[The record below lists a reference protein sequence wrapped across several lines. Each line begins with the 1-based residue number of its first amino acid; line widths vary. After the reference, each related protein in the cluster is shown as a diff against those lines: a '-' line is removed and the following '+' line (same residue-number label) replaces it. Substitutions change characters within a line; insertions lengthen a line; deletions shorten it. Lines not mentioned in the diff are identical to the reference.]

1 MEAYKPRISVITIV
15 KNNETQL
22 PQAIESVLNQS
33 FTDFEYII
41 VNDGST
47 DKTGELIDTYAL
59 HDERIISKH
68 LKHNVGR
75 ASARNIGIDL
85 AQGRYLFFLDSDDY
99 LPPSALADL
108 FKVAEE
114 DSVDIVYGRIQA
126 IETETGNIKS
136 HYTDDFINHERRKF
150 RLEEYVELVKNHSII
165 GRLYKSKFIGK
176 KGIRFKTTRKNGE
189 DVIFSF
195 YTAFYANSISMVPG
209 VIAYCYRIGNFLL
222 NANESKLA
230 DARDN
235 ILETVVFC
243 KKNGSKSLHEAIQK
257 KAAIYIGNL
266 GRAQRVFGLD
276 HNLKTYIASLGRLA
290 DEVSNEVIE
299 DLSGYYQDINNYIKG
314 RNITDAYK
322 CWLNRIRAGSHF
334 STVRDN
340 TDMGNNLSPNLKG
353 NKPIVQSNELKHRI
367 SQQQLNAIHLID
379 QLDQL
384 YDSTSWKIT
393 APLRWGIKKLR
404 GE

>member
-1 MEAYKPRISVITIV
+1 MEIYKPCISVITIV

-22 PQAIESVLNQS
+22 PHAIESVLNQS
-33 FTDFEYII
+33 FSDFEYIV

-47 DKTGELIDTYAL
+47 DKTGELIDTYASQ
-59 HDERIISKH
+59 DERIVSKH

-126 IETETGNIKS
+126 IETETGNIKP

-165 GRLYKSKFIGK
+165 GRLYKSEFISK
-176 KGIRFKTTRKNGE
+176 KRIRFKTTRKNGE
-189 DVIFSF
+189 DIIFSF
-195 YTAFYANSISMVPG
+195 YTAFYADSISMVPC

-243 KKNGSKSLHEAIQK
+243 KKIGSKSLHEAIQK

-266 GRAQRVFGLD
+266 VRAQRVFGLD
-276 HNLKTYIASLGRLA
+276 HNLKTYIASLGSLA
-290 DEVSNEVIE
+290 DEVSNKVIATLP
-299 DLSGYYQDINNYIKG
+299 DYYQNINKHIKR
-314 RNITDAYK
+314 RNINGAYS
-322 CWLNRIRAGSHF
+322 CWLNRVSAGSQL
-334 STVRDN
+334 SIVRGEQKLETGRSAVVEGYIAIERLND
-340 TDMGNNLSPNLKG
+340 LK
-353 NKPIVQSNELKHRI
+353 NQVEK
-367 SQQQLNAIHLID
+367 QQLNAIQLINE
-379 QLDQL
+379 LDQL

-393 APLRWGIKKLR
+393 APLRWGMKILR